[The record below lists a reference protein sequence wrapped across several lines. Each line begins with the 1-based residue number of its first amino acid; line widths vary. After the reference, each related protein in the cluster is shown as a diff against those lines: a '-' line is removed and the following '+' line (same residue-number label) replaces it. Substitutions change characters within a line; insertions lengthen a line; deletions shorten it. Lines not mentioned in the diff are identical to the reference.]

1 MLSLHVPA
9 RADALGALTSQYA
22 LSDGFI
28 ASRAPAPRF
37 VHQMN
42 KPGFCWLGVIGP
54 TAAWALRRLALPLLA
69 CPEAHEVDLSVLA
82 TELGLGHSAAKA
94 QAALDRL
101 ARFGLARW
109 AGIGELEVVTAVP
122 LLPRRHLGHLSAWAR
137 RYHDQALAGVAGTRR
152 AG

>member
-1 MLSLHVPA
+1 MTQTELLVSRVMVRPWDDPVRMPVSLP
-9 RADALGALTSQYA
+9 LQGPY
-22 LSDGFI
+22 
-28 ASRAPAPRF
+28 
-37 VHQMN
+37 ME
-42 KPGFCWLGVIGP
+42 FCWLGVIGP

-122 LLPRRHLGHLSAWAR
+122 LLPGRHLGHLSAWAR
-137 RYHDQALAGVAGTRR
+137 RYHDQALAGVAGIRR
-152 AG
+152 VG